1 MKTYKY
7 LENEVTNPHTETI
20 VGGGTYNI
28 GYGAGSAETLGG
40 FTGA

>member
-1 MKTYKY
+1 MKIHECV
-7 LENEVTNPHTETI
+7 ENEFTNPKCD
-20 VGGGTYNI
+20 VGGGSYNI